1 MYLYIYIERERH
13 PGVDIIWTVWK
24 NISSTWT
31 YDLTMTYSVYVLH
44 YYCSLNPTYILYI
57 YMYVYIIYIE
67 SHWVPLN
74 FIVSP
79 LYHHCCFFIFLFRL
93 VKSLFTILITKC
105 MCIYIYIIIY
115 IYMSIIPSIYV
126 PWYMHLLLVC
136 KSPII
141 SHFGS
146 LKSGFI

>member
-1 MYLYIYIERERH
+1 MYLYIYIEREASWSGYNMDSLEKH
-13 PGVDIIWTVWK
+13 LINMDVWFDNDIFCLCT
-24 NISSTWT
+24 
-31 YDLTMTYSVYVLH
+31 
-44 YYCSLNPTYILYI
+44 SLLLFIKSYIYIIYI

-105 MCIYIYIIIY
+105 MCIYIYIYILYICICPLFPAYMCRDTCIY
-115 IYMSIIPSIYV
+115 CWYANHPSY
-126 PWYMHLLLVC
+126 
-136 KSPII
+136 PI
-141 SHFGS
+141 
-146 LKSGFI
+146 LEA

>member
-1 MYLYIYIERERH
+1 MNRHICIYIYIERERH

-57 YMYVYIIYIE
+57 CMYVYIIYIE

-115 IYMSIIPSIYV
+115 IYTCPLFPAYMCRDTCIYCWYANHPSY
-126 PWYMHLLLVC
+126 
-136 KSPII
+136 PI
-141 SHFGS
+141 
-146 LKSGFI
+146 LEA